1 MEYSQEERGYAFLVG
16 SSRQKGLT
24 VPLLTIIHILLNTVF
39 ALAVTYLLY
48 KYHGQLNQ
56 VKGKKYQMV
65 ASMYWSTVFLCFVG
79 AAAIIAGN
87 AYLYYALSF
96 INDESQEVFGFRITS
111 DITVGILA
119 VIEFVASILTPH
131 DSQFFIPHLI
141 RCTLTCNQCCHC
153 CGSQPR
159 LNYLRRFILGVC
171 MWIIILFLQLA
182 ISSLLPIAIVVISNP
197 VPSLAFLSIMIS
209 LFFCLMIFIAYFLNA
224 FEGNYISRHKLSEE
238 DRRKNNITLSTLTR
252 DWNMASDWAR
262 DKLVLIAQAFIFL
275 VIFAIV
281 ALVVIIYLNIVR
293 AGANTN
299 SVSGLFFSL
308 VPSAVLGG
316 ITWAAKKHLF
326 QEFEEEED
334 KEAENDESEQSIL
347 KIGGIS
353 VRPITWRRST
363 KRQNSNLTPT
373 PGTLED
379 TTSDK
384 NTDGHFDTAIEMD
397 QIERKDSATKDLSEA
412 QDEEGMIQSEEN
424 VLKRRVTIDTQEVNV
439 PFLNDVKEEMDEN
452 DFPTTAVDMG
462 SYTLTTTEP

>member
-1 MEYSQEERGYAFLVG
+1 
-16 SSRQKGLT
+16 
-24 VPLLTIIHILLNTVF
+24 
-39 ALAVTYLLY
+39 
-48 KYHGQLNQ
+48 
-56 VKGKKYQMV
+56 MV
-65 ASMYWSTVFLCFVG
+65 ASMYWSAVFLCFVG
-79 AAAIIAGN
+79 AAVIIAGN
-87 AYLYYALSF
+87 CYLYYALSF
-96 INDESQEVFGFRITS
+96 INDESHEVFGFRVTS

-131 DSQFFIPHLI
+131 DPQFFIPHLI
-141 RCTLTCNQCCHC
+141 RCTMTCNQCCHC
-153 CGSQPR
+153 CGSQSR
-159 LNYLRRFILGVC
+159 LNYFRRFIFGVC

-197 VPSLAFLSIMIS
+197 VPSLAFLSIMVS

-238 DRRKNNITLSTLTR
+238 DRQKNSITLSTLTR

-334 KEAENDESEQSIL
+334 KEVENDESEQSIL
-347 KIGGIS
+347 QIGGIS

-363 KRQNSNLTPT
+363 RRQNSNLTPT
-373 PGTLED
+373 PGTLQD
-379 TTSDK
+379 TTTTDK
-384 NTDGHFDTAIEMD
+384 NSGHFDTAIEMD

-412 QDEEGMIQSEEN
+412 FDTQDEKVMIQSEEN

-439 PFLNDVKEEMDEN
+439 PFLKDEKEGMDEN
-452 DFPTTAVDMG
+452 DFPITAVDLG
-462 SYTLTTTEP
+462 SYTLTTIEP